1 MGYIMRMITPF
12 EALADPTRRRILNL
26 LRERPHLVGELVMLL
41 DLSQPLVSKH
51 LRVLREADLVRVRQ
65 DAQRRWYE
73 LNLEPL
79 AEVDAWMGPYRQLWT
94 GFDRLDTLLNK
105 LQEMPFV
112 LNQYSALSTQH
123 SIQERTHMNTLT
135 SKDGTTIAF
144 DQSGQGPALILV
156 GGMFEQRAMES
167 ETSQLA
173 AWSRLSEHFT
183 VYHYDRRGRGS
194 STDTQP
200 FAVEREIED
209 IEALID
215 HAGGSA
221 FVYGISSGAALAF
234 ESALKLGSKVKKLA
248 IYDPP
253 YNDDPGAREGW
264 KWFRQ
269 ELEHTLSEG
278 RRGDAVGLFMEL
290 TGATPEQ
297 IEELRSYPMWPMWED
312 IAPTIAYDAAVVGE
326 EAAVPTESAANLTV
340 PTLVMNGEQSYPFM
354 HESGSTL
361 AKAIPNAQYRVL
373 DGQPHEVAA
382 DAVGP
387 VLIEFFK

>member
-1 MGYIMRMITPF
+1 MITTF
-12 EALADPTRRRILNL
+12 EALADPTRRRILGL
-26 LRERPHLVGELVMLL
+26 LREQPRLVGELAALL
-41 DLSQPLVSKH
+41 ALSQPLASKH
-51 LRVLREADLVRVRQ
+51 LRVLREAGLVHVRQ

-73 LNLEPL
+73 LNPEPL
-79 AEVDAWMGPYRQLWT
+79 AEVDAWIGSYRHLWT
-94 GFDRLDTLLNK
+94 SFDRLDNLLNE
-105 LQEMPFV
+105 LQEMPIV
-112 LNQYSALSTQH
+112 LTHYTTQ
-123 SIQERTHMNTLT
+123 EKTDMNTIT

-156 GGMFEQRAMES
+156 GGMFEQRAMDS

-173 AWSRLSEHFT
+173 NFVPLSQHFT
-183 VYHYDRRGRGS
+183 VYHYDRRGRGD

-215 HAGGSA
+215 HAGGSV
-221 FVYGISSGAALAF
+221 FLYGISSGGALAF
-234 ESALKLGSKVKKLA
+234 EAALTLGSKVKKLA

-269 ELEHTLSEG
+269 ELEHTLAEG
-278 RRGDAVGLFMEL
+278 RRGDAVGLFMSL
-290 TGATPEQ
+290 LGATPDQ
-297 IEELRSYPMWPMWED
+297 LKGMHHFPMWPMWEG

-326 EAAVPTESAANLTV
+326 EAAVPVERAARLTM
-340 PTLVMNGEQSYPFM
+340 PTLVINGELSYPFM
-354 HESGSTL
+354 QESGAAL
-361 AKAIPNAQYRVL
+361 AKAIPGAQYRVL
-373 DGQPHEVAA
+373 AGQPHEVAA
-382 DAVGP
+382 DTIAP